1 MSTTSSR
8 RATRSSKRSSFKG
21 LAEPE
26 NERPTSM
33 SGEQTREGTYTD
45 DSGDEARSG
54 VAKVIETPSQVES
67 QSSITAESV
76 ESQPTENAD
85 GVARPSRATRYYE
98 ETELPEPIP
107 GVKRMKYNKKIPATL
122 MERHWDPL
130 PAESKASLERLMLI
144 ALNRT
149 LEKYTPGKK
158 SEDVRIRETQK
169 MLAENWLNK
178 NVHKSFLARLEATS
192 LPPLATMKGLSRG
205 AGSSQQISS
214 EFLGLDQ
221 LSRKKNYLETYLLA
235 ELKQLLELELH
246 YKNLEASYQLDVK
259 YLAEFKKTTAK
270 NELKM
275 QQEITKKRADFNLD
289 SYEKKFEGIS
299 LAESSNHLISKS
311 NFNPDVDPDTT
322 EVNQLLNR
330 HLSSL
335 LNNTQAL
342 TSLNDKVEVLYNY
355 LDMM

>member
-1 MSTTSSR
+1 MSTTPSR
-8 RATRSSKRSSFKG
+8 RTTRSSFKG

-26 NERPTSM
+26 NERPVSM

-54 VAKVIETPSQVES
+54 VAKVIETQSQVES
-67 QSSITAESV
+67 PLSIATESV
-76 ESQPTENAD
+76 EIQPAEVD
-85 GVARPSRATRYYE
+85 RSIRATRYYE
-98 ETELPEPIP
+98 ETELAEPIP

-130 PAESKASLERLMLI
+130 PTESKASLERLMLI

-192 LPPLATMKGLSRG
+192 LPPLATMKGLTRG

-246 YKNLEASYQLDVK
+246 YKSLEASYQLDVK

-289 SYEKKFEGIS
+289 SYEKKPEGITLTEPS
-299 LAESSNHLISKS
+299 DCFVAKS

-322 EVNQLLNR
+322 EVNQLLNK